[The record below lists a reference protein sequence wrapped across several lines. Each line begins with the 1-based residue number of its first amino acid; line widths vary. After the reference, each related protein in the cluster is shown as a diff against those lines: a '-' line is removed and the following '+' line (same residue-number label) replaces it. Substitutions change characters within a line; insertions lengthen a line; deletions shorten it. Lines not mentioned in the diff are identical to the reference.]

1 MFSRHGSNNSMNHPL
16 YPVGKYS
23 ITTPPPPLS
32 RSATPPPPQ
41 NVHPASNTFYQS
53 ILSGLGLGMG
63 ASLGKEVVAKG
74 LNNTVV
80 EQKLP
85 TPSHLNTQ
93 ISGCSSNKVTSTPLE
108 FCKKE
113 LEDYEESVVHFL
125 HYNDYSVEEFYKK
138 YKECL
143 EDYSK
148 KSY

>member
-1 MFSRHGSNNSMNHPL
+1 MFSKRDSNNHPL
-16 YPVGKYS
+16 YPTGKYS
-23 ITTPPPPLS
+23 TSTPPPPLP
-32 RSATPPPPQ
+32 RPAPLPPQ
-41 NVHPASNTFYQS
+41 SIHPASNTFYQS

-85 TPSHLNTQ
+85 TPSQ
-93 ISGCSSNKVTSTPLE
+93 

-148 KSY
+148 KVLKH